1 MNRSLELKEQMI
13 NSAYDYVPKEHREHT
28 SVANFLKYHITK
40 SQCSKKDIFVA
51 IDIPESIG
59 YKYLSGGR
67 VVPRDVFLKF
77 SIFFKFELEELQ
89 LYLLNFGYA
98 NLYILNQRDNAI
110 IFCVLQNFSYLES
123 KHYLNENEILSL

>member
-28 SVANFLKYHITK
+28 SVASFLKHHIAK
-40 SQCSKKDIFVA
+40 SKSSKKDIFVA

-59 YKYLSGGR
+59 YKYISGGR

-110 IFCVLQNFSYLES
+110 MFCVLQNYSYLEA
-123 KHYLNENEILSL
+123 KQYLSENDILAL